1 MKAYLAPLYCQTN
14 PFSQEKLALGLILF
28 AVDPDGN
35 PTIFFKLS
43 EKKIQ
48 LVGKLTDVSKS
59 FFTTTEKYIQN
70 AVQNLQEQPPLM
82 AKLTK
87 DAALLDE
94 KVYEYLQQYAHGLL
108 EFGALKPF
116 SGAVDQLVF
125 DKLFADFTGDPS
137 SLTPITPK
145 KQSFKATLKS
155 YIDNPKLQEKAD
167 IDHHFTRNTLPG
179 IMKPTKAELIT
190 VNGQVESLHGLDFKH
205 SQETVSNHL
214 NELEVYHSALKSFVE
229 EKSSLGKL
237 TIAFNAPQSKSNQ
250 EKLFNTALEQKSA
263 LFSFLPIDEVNDFAQ
278 LISLKEY
285 KKFSEIFGL
294 ASVD

>member
-1 MKAYLAPLYCQTN
+1 MCQKASLRP
-14 PFSQEKLALGLILF
+14 PRSI
-28 AVDPDGN
+28 
-35 PTIFFKLS
+35 
-43 EKKIQ
+43 
-48 LVGKLTDVSKS
+48 SKMRYRICKNS
-59 FFTTTEKYIQN
+59 
-70 AVQNLQEQPPLM
+70 PPLM

-167 IDHHFTRNTLPG
+167 IDHQFTRNTLPG

-190 VNGQVESLHGLDFKH
+190 VKWASGV
-205 SQETVSNHL
+205 
-214 NELEVYHSALKSFVE
+214 
-229 EKSSLGKL
+229 
-237 TIAFNAPQSKSNQ
+237 
-250 EKLFNTALEQKSA
+250 TAW
-263 LFSFLPIDEVNDFAQ
+263 
-278 LISLKEY
+278 
-285 KKFSEIFGL
+285 FGL
-294 ASVD
+294 QT